1 MREYRVII
9 EDDVEDYFINLLQF
23 VAGNSTLDFALRY
36 VKSIRQEI
44 ERLSYLAQMLP
55 PSKYGI
61 ARLYHPEAKTTTIAN
76 RKLTVIFHIQGDY
89 VIVDRIMPSCMIT
102 Y

>member
-9 EDDVEDYFINLLQF
+9 EDDVEDYFLNLVRV
-23 VAGNSTLDFALRY
+23 VAGNTTLDFALRY
-36 VKSIRQEI
+36 VKGIRQEI
-44 ERLSYLAQMLP
+44 ERLSYIAPMFP

-61 ARLYHPEAKTTTIAN
+61 ARLYHPQAKTTTIAN
-76 RKLTVIFHIQGDY
+76 KKLTVIFHIDGDY
-89 VIVDRIMPSCMIT
+89 VIVDKILPSSLIT

>member
-1 MREYRVII
+1 MRECHVII
-9 EDDVEDYFINLLQF
+9 EDDIEDYFLNLVRY
-23 VAGNSTLDFALRY
+23 VAGNTTLAFALRY
-36 VKSIRQEI
+36 VKGIRQEL
-44 ERLSYLAQMLP
+44 ECLSYLAPMLP
-55 PSKYGI
+55 PSKYSI
-61 ARLYHPEAKTTTIAN
+61 ARQYHPKAKTITVAK

>member
-9 EDDVEDYFINLLQF
+9 EDDVEDYFLNLVRY
-23 VAGNSTLDFALRY
+23 VAGNTTLDSALRY
-36 VKSIRQEI
+36 VRGIRQEI
-44 ERLSYLAQMLP
+44 ERLTYLAPMFA

-61 ARLYHPEAKTTTIAN
+61 ARLYHPNAKTITVAN

-102 Y
+102 F